1 MQPRRTLSLAV
12 ALAFVGAIPG
22 SPTRAANIDS
32 NLAVSAATQA
42 NGGGC
47 YPVSIL
53 PSLFDMLTLVNPE
66 WAPVDVGAHLPPV
79 SDPLTI
85 HGTVDLAKIN
95 EGGDF
100 PADHVA
106 VDENTFITVD
116 PAEMD
121 LVATGNVGAEGVE
134 AGSLEVEWEVGRY
147 PLFAWPGTGDRF
159 TGVGRW
165 IWDCGHP
172 DPDPEGTC
180 STTTSEACSIDTDCA
195 APVCPSCVAGE
206 TCVGVNFNYHSEL
219 HPPQAVAISRMGQ
232 GYSPSGENGGP
243 RLATRTDV
251 WISPDGGGAGDRCVL
266 THQADPFSLLGIDC
280 FPLSQPLA
288 DVNASNFAFDI
299 PLPPR
304 PPHSKRPV
312 VRVYDR
318 TPWGLPRPAV
328 TTTFVDGPT
337 PVVHAEVEM
346 TTPIDGV
353 LPSRVG
359 KTIIA
364 RWPADHT
371 PLRRVEV
378 DVTSLEIVNPLKPV
392 TPLIPAR
399 QRCSASAQDC
409 SASACPAGES
419 CLTLGGPIPGWQ
431 LYLEVNGDWRKVRG
445 LGDVSSSST
454 IPQHLHYETALPAD
468 GTLHLHATGKSLGCS
483 EGQLYGRSLFK
494 DLALYGLS
502 DGATCLA
509 DTSPDI
515 GSLDVTFR
523 GPDFGGGRHSK
534 SYVTSSIGGDGGHC
548 SGNVDQLCL
557 TAADCAAAESCVVT
571 GAAYK
576 LHYTITVRGP
586 RLGGRSRCERSSH
599 CSPWQR

>member
-1 MQPRRTLSLAV
+1 MHPRRILSIAV
-12 ALAFVGAIPG
+12 TLAFLGAIPG

-32 NLAVSAATQA
+32 NLAVSPGAQA

-47 YPVSIL
+47 YPVSIT

-66 WAPVDVGAHLPPV
+66 WAPVDVGTHLPPV
-79 SDPLTI
+79 SDPVTI

-100 PADHVA
+100 PADHLA
-106 VDENTFITVD
+106 VDQNTFITVD
-116 PAEMD
+116 PAEMH

-134 AGSLEVEWEVGRY
+134 AGSLEVEWEVGLY

-172 DPDPEGTC
+172 DPDPVGTC
-180 STTTSEACSIDTDCA
+180 STTTSQACSIDADCA
-195 APVCPSCVAGE
+195 APACPSCLGGE
-206 TCVGVNFNYHSEL
+206 TCVGVNLNYHSEL
-219 HPPQAVAISRMGQ
+219 HPPQAVAISRLGQ
-232 GYSPSGENGGP
+232 GYFLPGKRGGP

-251 WISPDGGGAGDRCVL
+251 WISPDGGGAADRCVV
-266 THQADPFSLLGIDC
+266 THQANPLSLLGVEC
-280 FPLSQPLA
+280 FPLSKPLA

-304 PPHSKRPV
+304 PPRSKRPI
-312 VRVYDR
+312 VRVRDR

-337 PVVHAEVEM
+337 PVVHAEVDM
-346 TTPIDGV
+346 TTPVDGV
-353 LPSRVG
+353 LPSQVG

-364 RWPADHT
+364 SWPGDHT
-371 PLRRVEV
+371 PLRRVRV
-378 DVTSLEIVNPLKPV
+378 DVTSIEVVNPLKPV
-392 TPLIPAR
+392 TPLIPAAE
-399 QRCSASAQDC
+399 RCSVSAQDC
-409 SASACPAGES
+409 NSNACPAGES
-419 CLTLGGPIPGWQ
+419 CLSLGGPIPGWQ

-445 LGDVSSSST
+445 LDHVSNPST

-483 EGQLYGRSLFK
+483 EGQLYGQSLSK
-494 DLALYGLS
+494 DLTLYGLT

-515 GSLDVTFR
+515 GRFDVTFS
-523 GPDFGGGRHSK
+523 GPDFGAGRHSR
-534 SYVTSSIGGDGGHC
+534 SYVTPSIGGDGGHC
-548 SGNVDQLCL
+548 SGTTDQLCL
-557 TAADCAAAESCVVT
+557 TAADCPDAESCVVT
-571 GAAYK
+571 GGAYK
-576 LHYTITVRGP
+576 LHYTITVRAP
-586 RLGGRSRCERSSH
+586 RSAGRWR
-599 CSPWQR
+599 